1 MGVRGLACLSGK
13 ISFRPSL
20 EWFMMHALGRSTYV
34 QQGTQ
39 GTIFA
44 ANSGSNKTGVIRRL
58 ISVANTMQKLYFP
71 EYTGTVLAV
80 EDDAVG
86 LEQVAAGKDDKQ
98 EAGVD
103 APAEP
108 RFFANKVRPLCMLCT
123 FFRTDFRS
131 LYVWV
136 ADQPTSSDASIG

>member
-80 EDDAVG
+80 KDDGVEVAVA
-86 LEQVAAGKDDKQ
+86 EKDDKQ
-98 EAGVD
+98 ESGED
-103 APAEP
+103 APAKP
-108 RFFANKVRPLCMLCT
+108 RYYANKV
-123 FFRTDFRS
+123 
-131 LYVWV
+131 
-136 ADQPTSSDASIG
+136 